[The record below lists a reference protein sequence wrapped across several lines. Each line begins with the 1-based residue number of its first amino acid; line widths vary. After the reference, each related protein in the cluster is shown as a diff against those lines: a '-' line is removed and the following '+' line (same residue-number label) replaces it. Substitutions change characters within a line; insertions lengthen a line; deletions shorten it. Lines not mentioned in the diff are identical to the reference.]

1 VSARSGHSIALV
13 LAALMGPASLARAEG
28 APDALA
34 PSRLDV
40 HQLDRALS
48 RARARRNIGIGLGVP
63 GIALTVL
70 GGVLIGYGA
79 VDPNLGSGGAEIG
92 AGVISGVV
100 GLLISVPGV
109 VLWTLGQEDMD
120 VIRWRKA
127 RLTVGPPHAV
137 GEGVPRGAAS
147 DGARLT
153 W

>member
-1 VSARSGHSIALV
+1 VSLVRVIALAGV
-13 LAALMGPASLARAEG
+13 LAMASPAHAEG

-40 HQLDRALS
+40 HQLDRALA

-63 GIALTVL
+63 GIALSVL

-92 AGVISGVV
+92 AGVVAGVV
-100 GLLISVPGV
+100 GLLLGVPGV
-109 VLWTLGQEDMD
+109 VLWSLGQEDMD
-120 VIRWRKA
+120 LIRWRKA
-127 RLTVGPPHAV
+127 RIALPYAE
-137 GEGVPRGAAS
+137 GEGGSRGAATAS
-147 DGARLT
+147 GGLRLT